1 MSKYERII
9 QYDSCKKKNKI
20 SKRFRDFYNNQYH
33 INKEI
38 YFMISDE
45 DLNEL

>member
-1 MSKYERII
+1 MVKFERII

-20 SKRFRDFYNNQYH
+20 SKRFRDFYNNQYA

-38 YFMISDE
+38 FFVLSDE
-45 DLNEL
+45 DIREL